1 MATRSKAKALVRAEN
16 KDRRPKAIAKYI
28 RISPS
33 KVHVVLDLIR
43 GRDYNEAVAIL
54 KTTAKAA
61 SEPVLKCL
69 NSAAANAEVNL
80 GKNKDTLY
88 VAEGFADQGPTLKR
102 RQPVS
107 RGRGYRILKR
117 TSHITV
123 ILDERAYRRGLI
135 RDKKLINTD

>member
-16 KDRRPKAIAKYI
+16 KDKRPKAIAKYI
-28 RISPS
+28 RIAPS

-43 GRDYNEAVAIL
+43 GADYKDAVAIL
-54 KTTAKAA
+54 KTTNKAA
-61 SEPVLKCL
+61 AEPVLKCL

-80 GKNKDTLY
+80 GMNKDTLY
-88 VAEGFADQGPTLKR
+88 VAECFADQGPTLKR
-102 RQPVS
+102 MQPVS

-123 ILDERAYRRGLI
+123 ILDERA
-135 RDKKLINTD
+135 

>member
-43 GRDYNEAVAIL
+43 GKDYKDAVAIL

-80 GKNKDTLY
+80 GMNKDTLY
-88 VAEGFADQGPTLKR
+88 VAECFADQGPTLKR
-102 RQPVS
+102 MQPVS

-123 ILDERAYRRGLI
+123 ILDERA
-135 RDKKLINTD
+135 

>member
-61 SEPVLKCL
+61 TEPVLKCL
-69 NSAAANAEVNL
+69 NSAAANAEVNN
-80 GKNKDTLY
+80 GINKDNLY
-88 VAEGFADQGPTLKR
+88 VAECFADQGPTLKR
-102 RQPVS
+102 MQPVS

-123 ILDERAYRRGLI
+123 ILDERA
-135 RDKKLINTD
+135 

>member
-61 SEPVLKCL
+61 TEPVLKCL
-69 NSAAANAEVNL
+69 NSAAANAEVNN
-80 GKNKDTLY
+80 GMNKDNLY
-88 VAEGFADQGPTLKR
+88 VAECFADQGPTLKR
-102 RQPVS
+102 MQPVS
-107 RGRGYRILKR
+107 RGKGYRILKR

-123 ILDERAYRRGLI
+123 ILDERA
-135 RDKKLINTD
+135 

>member
-16 KDRRPKAIAKYI
+16 KDKRPKAIAKYI

-43 GRDYNEAVAIL
+43 GANYKDAVAIL
-54 KTTAKAA
+54 KTTSKAA
-61 SEPVLKCL
+61 AEPVLKCL

-80 GKNKDTLY
+80 GMNKDTLY
-88 VAEGFADQGPTLKR
+88 VAECFADQGPTLKR
-102 RQPVS
+102 MQPVS

-123 ILDERAYRRGLI
+123 ILDERA
-135 RDKKLINTD
+135 

>member
-1 MATRSKAKALVRAEN
+1 MATRSKAKALERAEN

-43 GRDYNEAVAIL
+43 GADYKNAVAIL
-54 KTTAKAA
+54 KTTNKAA
-61 SEPVLKCL
+61 AEPVLKCL

-80 GKNKDTLY
+80 GMNKDTLY
-88 VAEGFADQGPTLKR
+88 VAECFADQGPTLKR
-102 RQPVS
+102 MQPVS

-117 TSHITV
+117 TIHITL
-123 ILDERAYRRGLI
+123 ILDERA
-135 RDKKLINTD
+135 

>member
-1 MATRSKAKALVRAEN
+1 MATRSKAKALQRAEN

-33 KVHVVLDLIR
+33 KVQVVLDLIR
-43 GRDYNEAVAIL
+43 GKDYRDAVAIL
-54 KTTAKAA
+54 KTTQKAA

-80 GKNKDTLY
+80 GMNKDTLY
-88 VAEGFADQGPTLKR
+88 VSECFADQGPTLKR
-102 RQPVS
+102 MQPVS

-123 ILDERAYRRGLI
+123 ILDERA
-135 RDKKLINTD
+135 

>member
-43 GRDYNEAVAIL
+43 GRDYNEAIAIL

-61 SEPVLKCL
+61 TEPVLKCL
-69 NSAAANAEVNL
+69 NSAAANAEVNN
-80 GKNKDTLY
+80 GMNKDNLY
-88 VAEGFADQGPTLKR
+88 VAECFADQGPTLKR
-102 RQPVS
+102 MQPVS

-123 ILDERAYRRGLI
+123 ILDERA
-135 RDKKLINTD
+135 

>member
-43 GRDYNEAVAIL
+43 GVDYKNAVAIL

-61 SEPVLKCL
+61 AEPVLKCL
-69 NSAAANAEVNL
+69 NSADANAEVNL
-80 GKNKDTLY
+80 GMNKDTLY
-88 VAEGFADQGPTLKR
+88 VAECYADQGPTLKR
-102 RQPVS
+102 MQPVS

-123 ILDERAYRRGLI
+123 ILDERA
-135 RDKKLINTD
+135 

>member
-16 KDRRPKAIAKYI
+16 KERRPKAIAKYI

-61 SEPVLKCL
+61 TEPVLKCL
-69 NSAAANAEVNL
+69 NSAAANAEVNN
-80 GKNKDTLY
+80 GMNKDNLY
-88 VAEGFADQGPTLKR
+88 VAECFADQGPTLKR
-102 RQPVS
+102 MQPVS

-123 ILDERAYRRGLI
+123 ILDERA
-135 RDKKLINTD
+135 

>member
-33 KVHVVLDLIR
+33 KVQVVLELIR
-43 GRDYNEAVAIL
+43 GQSYKDAVAIL
-54 KTTAKAA
+54 KTTPKAA
-61 SEPVLKCL
+61 AEPVLKCM

-80 GKNKDTLY
+80 GMNKDALY
-88 VAEGFADQGPTLKR
+88 VAECFADQGPTLKR
-102 RQPVS
+102 MQPVS

-123 ILDERAYRRGLI
+123 ILDERA
-135 RDKKLINTD
+135 

>member
-33 KVHVVLDLIR
+33 KVQVVLDLIR

-69 NSAAANAEVNL
+69 NSAAANAEVNF

-88 VAEGFADQGPTLKR
+88 VAECFADQGPTLKR
-102 RQPVS
+102 MQPVS

-123 ILDERAYRRGLI
+123 ILDERA
-135 RDKKLINTD
+135 